1 MQSRMLYTQILGC
14 LLLCTTPTLALALP
28 STATYQIRF
37 ESDWSATTHPGAYP
51 ANAHYSALIGAS
63 HKHGV
68 RLWFPGMLA
77 TPGIESMAETGGTG
91 VLTNEI
97 QSLMAA
103 GFAASVIN
111 GSGAVSPG
119 TATIN
124 NVLVGE
130 DFPEIS
136 LVTMLAP
143 SPDWFTGVHGVSMIA
158 NAQWRSTFVVDL
170 FPYDSG
176 TDNGLTF
183 TALDIEAVPHTP
195 IIRVADVPS
204 LNNGTP
210 LGRFFFSLQ
219 SNSGQPNS
227 LFIDGM
233 ETAAP

>member
-1 MQSRMLYTQILGC
+1 MQTRLLCAQIVRC
-14 LLLCTTPTLALALP
+14 LLLCTLPSPIAALP
-28 STATYQIRF
+28 ASATYQIRF
-37 ESDWSATTHPGAYP
+37 ESDWSANTHPGAYP
-51 ANAHYSALIGAS
+51 ANAHYSALTGAS
-63 HKHGV
+63 HKHGT

-91 VLTNEI
+91 VLTSEI

-124 NVLVGE
+124 SVVVGE

-158 NAQWRSTFVVDL
+158 DAQWRPTLSVDL

-195 IIRVADVPS
+195 IIRVADVPA

-210 LGRFFFSLQ
+210 LGRFIFTLQ
-219 SNSGQPNS
+219 SNSGPPNS